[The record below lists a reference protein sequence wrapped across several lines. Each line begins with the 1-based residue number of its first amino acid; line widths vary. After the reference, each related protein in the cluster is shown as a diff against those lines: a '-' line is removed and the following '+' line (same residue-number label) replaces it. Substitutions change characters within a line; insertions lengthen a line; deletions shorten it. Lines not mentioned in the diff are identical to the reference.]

1 MKAVQ
6 ELVAYFDKRG
16 QLSRRQLK
24 RLLEQNFVASDAPGS
39 MHGSARRRA

>member
-24 RLLEQNFVASDAPGS
+24 RLLEQNFVARTRRAACTA
-39 MHGSARRRA
+39 SARRRA